1 MGGRRQL
8 PALDGLRAVAAGT
21 VLLTHVA
28 FRTGETGRGAG
39 GAVLARF
46 DAGVAI
52 FFVLSGFLL
61 YGSTGR
67 LRRYALR
74 RAARI
79 LPAYWVVVA
88 VAALFW
94 SVPATH
100 WWLGQTYLGSLATP
114 LTQTWSLGAELAFYV
129 ALPGLAALAR
139 RWEWPTLIGCAVLA
153 YGWIVVVH
161 LLGAPQRM
169 LLWLPGHLDW
179 FAVGMAVAVVARRGG
194 PAWLGRLA
202 AWPGTC
208 WAAAGA
214 LLLLLST
221 PIAGPLT
228 LAPVP
233 GPEAV
238 LKEASYALFAAL
250 LLVPCVLGP
259 QRGVLA
265 SEPLRFLGRVSYGV
279 FLWHLIVLDV
289 VYRLTGW
296 ADFSG
301 RMLAVALLTGLFS
314 VLLGWL
320 SWVLVERPA
329 LRLADR
335 VARRVARGA
344 PAHQRGGE
352 QAERDRPERLAAGL
366 GPARAGIEGQQA
378 GQGERAARAGG
389 APAPG

>member
-1 MGGRRQL
+1 
-8 PALDGLRAVAAGT
+8 V
-21 VLLTHVA
+21 
-28 FRTGETGRGAG
+28 
-39 GAVLARF
+39 
-46 DAGVAI
+46 
-52 FFVLSGFLL
+52 
-61 YGSTGR
+61 
-67 LRRYALR
+67 
-74 RAARI
+74 
-79 LPAYWVVVA
+79 
-88 VAALFW
+88 
-94 SVPATH
+94 
-100 WWLGQTYLGSLATP
+100 
-114 LTQTWSLGAELAFYV
+114 
-129 ALPGLAALAR
+129 
-139 RWEWPTLIGCAVLA
+139 
-153 YGWIVVVH
+153 
-161 LLGAPQRM
+161 
-169 LLWLPGHLDW
+169 
-179 FAVGMAVAVVARRGG
+179 
-194 PAWLGRLA
+194 PAWLDRLA

-214 LLLLLST
+214 LLLLLSS

-250 LLVPCVLGP
+250 LLVPCALGP

-335 VARRVARGA
+335 VARRSPAGHRG
-344 PAHQRGGE
+344 RE
-352 QAERDRPERLAAGL
+352 QAERDRPERLAGGLRPAGV
-366 GPARAGIEGQQA
+366 GFEGQQA
-378 GQGERAARAGG
+378 GQGDRAGRSG
-389 APAPG
+389 SAPAPG